1 MTTNLQRF
9 TQIHFK
15 DHGHMG
21 SIFQVFS
28 KYIFSMMCAYG
39 NLVFCWYKKT
49 YKNAEFHTFP
59 FWILI
64 SNIISD
70 STYQKYE
77 ILWIYRWEN
86 FW

>member
-39 NLVFCWYKKT
+39 NLVFC
-49 YKNAEFHTFP
+49 
-59 FWILI
+59 
-64 SNIISD
+64 
-70 STYQKYE
+70 
-77 ILWIYRWEN
+77 
-86 FW
+86 